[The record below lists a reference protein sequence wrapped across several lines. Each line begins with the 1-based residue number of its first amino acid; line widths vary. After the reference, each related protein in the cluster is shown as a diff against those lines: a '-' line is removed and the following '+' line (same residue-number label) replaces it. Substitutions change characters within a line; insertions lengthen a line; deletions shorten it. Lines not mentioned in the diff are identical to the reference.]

1 MAISFSRPDPSSPS
15 AVSGASF
22 PTSRRGF
29 DQEEVRDFLRMVAAE
44 LGRLQERERFLE
56 SELKAMQTRGL
67 SGPGRLDEETVT
79 ALLGEEAARVLTTA
93 REASTKIRERA
104 EESATRLVKEATED
118 ASRIREAA
126 QADAQRIRDDAA
138 ADANSEVEM
147 AKQQGRDMV
156 NEARAYR
163 EKVLSELSRRR
174 DAARAQIE
182 QLLHGR
188 DRLMSAFERARIAT
202 ESVLGELHDAH
213 DEPETLVNLSPTTG
227 PIPVVNPHHPSVGAY
242 DQEAEQELT
251 SAAAAAEELVER
263 STTTIDIPLE
273 SILEADEPVHGDTGH
288 VVEIPVEAEVH
299 DLPVIA
305 VEETVDEE
313 VGTVINEVIQEV
325 SGESMDEPV
334 DEPVIEPTVEPVE
347 ATAPAT
353 NVVSLFDRRPHVV
366 PDLPRDDT
374 HPSMEKAPA
383 RADHTVDDIFAK
395 LREASTEQVARPT
408 TSAAKKE
415 EPTIDKPKSNE
426 AKPKKSAPA
435 AAGPSAKKKPAA
447 VDADPKVFAARDK
460 AVEPLVAQ
468 AARKLKRAL
477 ADEQN
482 GVLEHLRNKRAS
494 LELDAVLGTVKEH
507 AARYAAVVGDES
519 MTAASAGVKSVRGAG
534 ATPKRVT
541 KKAIDAAVA
550 KAVAEGLVTAFRED
564 ARVALG
570 EAEGDRSLA
579 AGLMRDVYR
588 KWKMSGIDEHAGDTV
603 HAAHNAGAYLSLDP
617 AATVAWTVDPAH
629 DCCPD
634 CADNALAGAIVKG
647 EEFPTGH
654 THPMAHAGC
663 RCLIAPTDR

>member
-15 AVSGASF
+15 AVSAASF

-93 REASTKIRERA
+93 REASAKIRERA
-104 EESATRLVKEATED
+104 EESATRLVREATED

-126 QADAQRIRDDAA
+126 HTDAQRIRDDAA

-242 DQEAEQELT
+242 DQEAERELA
-251 SAAAAAEELVER
+251 SAAEAARELVEQ
-263 STTTIDIPLE
+263 STTNIDIPLE
-273 SILEADEPVHGDTGH
+273 SILEADNPSREESVH
-288 VVEIPVEAEVH
+288 VVEVPAEVH
-299 DLPVIA
+299 EP
-305 VEETVDEE
+305 TVDH
-313 VGTVINEVIQEV
+313 I
-325 SGESMDEPV
+325 
-334 DEPVIEPTVEPVE
+334 DEPVIDIVEEIVE
-347 ATAPAT
+347 EHVEEIVKEAEVPDELPAQPT
-353 NVVSLFDRRPHVV
+353 NVVSLFDRRPHAV
-366 PDLPRDDT
+366 PDLPHEES
-374 HPSMEKAPA
+374 HPSTEKAPA
-383 RADHTVDDIFAK
+383 RTDHSVDDIFAK
-395 LREASTEQVARPT
+395 LREASTEQVAKSVAPVTKKDEPRKPELRK
-408 TSAAKKE
+408 AEPVKKAEPAKA
-415 EPTIDKPKSNE
+415 KST
-426 AKPKKSAPA
+426 
-435 AAGPSAKKKPAA
+435 AKKKPATA
-447 VDADPKVFAARDK
+447 AADPKAFAARDK
-460 AVEPLVAQ
+460 AVEPLVTQ

-494 LELDAVLGTVKEH
+494 LEIDAVLGTVKEQ
-507 AARYAAVVGDES
+507 AARYAGVVGDES

-550 KAVAEGLVTAFRED
+550 KAVADGLVAAFRED

-588 KWKMSGIDEHAGDTV
+588 KWKMTGIDEHAADTV

-617 AATVAWTVDPAH
+617 AATVAWTVDPHH

-654 THPMAHAGC
+654 THPMAHPGC

>member
-93 REASTKIRERA
+93 REASITIRERA

-126 QADAQRIRDDAA
+126 HSDAQRIRDDAA

-202 ESVLGELHDAH
+202 ESVLGELHGAH

-242 DQEAEQELT
+242 DQEAEHELA

-263 STTTIDIPLE
+263 STATIDIPLE
-273 SILEADEPVHGDTGH
+273 SILEADEPASADSGQVLEVQT
-288 VVEIPVEAEVH
+288 EAEVH
-299 DLPVIA
+299 DLPVVVA
-305 VEETVDEE
+305 DEPAYEETVE
-313 VGTVINEVIQEV
+313 VPEDVIIETVTEV
-325 SGESMDEPV
+325 SAVEPAGELDHESAEPV
-334 DEPVIEPTVEPVE
+334 
-347 ATAPAT
+347 APAT
-353 NVVSLFDRRPHVV
+353 NVVSLFDRRPHAV
-366 PDLPRDDT
+366 PDLPRDDS
-374 HPSMEKAPA
+374 HPSTEDAHPPREKAPV

-395 LREASTEQVARPT
+395 LRESSTEQVAKPAQT
-408 TSAAKKE
+408 AAKS
-415 EPTIDKPKSNE
+415 DD
-426 AKPKKSAPA
+426 AKQKKAGPA
-435 AAGPSAKKKPAA
+435 AAKPAAKKKPAVVA
-447 VDADPKVFAARDK
+447 ADPKVFAARDK

-494 LELDAVLGTVKEH
+494 LEIDAVLGTVKEH

-541 KKAIDAAVA
+541 RKAIDTAVA
-550 KAVAEGLVTAFRED
+550 KAVAEGLVAAFRED

-588 KWKMSGIDEHAGDTV
+588 KWKMSGIDEHAADTV

-617 AATVAWTVDPAH
+617 SATVAWTVDPAN

-647 EEFPTGH
+647 GEFPTGH

-663 RCLIAPTDR
+663 RCLITPTDR